1 MFRRRLL
8 GGSVFFCALGAVAV
22 MAASAGGGD
31 PVGIKSQVAEVS
43 SGLVKQIY
51 DDQDAFRRK
60 PPIGGGGGVGGGGW
74 GRREDVKEFRIPSNH
89 CYTAIMIVPAK
100 SSGSQRLRMVGD
112 RDEFPITVQGG
123 QTYTLPFIK
132 GWRPDCAMTICG
144 DLYEGDFE
152 VWGIAEDGPVAFPCT
167 RR

>member
-8 GGSVFFCALGAVAV
+8 SGSVFLCALGSVAV
-22 MAASAGGGD
+22 VAASAGGGD
-31 PVGIKSQVAEVS
+31 PVGVKSQVAEVN

-60 PPIGGGGGVGGGGW
+60 PPVGGGSWGW
-74 GRREDVKEFRIPSNH
+74 GRREDVKEFRIPSGH
-89 CYTAIMIVPAK
+89 CYTAIVIVPAK
-100 SSGSQRLRMVGD
+100 SSGSQRLRMAGD

-123 QTYTLPFIK
+123 QTFTLPFAK
-132 GWRPDCAMTICG
+132 GWRPDCTMTICG
-144 DLYEGDFE
+144 DLCEGDFE
-152 VWGIAEDGPVAFPCT
+152 AWGIAEDGPVSFPCV